1 MIHSKGKIVGA
12 EYGSAV
18 LKGCSVF
25 TVQSINIQFTVM
37 LCDTK
42 QILDVGVGADI
53 FEQCT
58 EVKKTPLEIPCAL
71 WILLEAYCR
80 CSPPRPH
87 SPLYFP
93 SLHAPCRAHTGTLQR
108 AEGREEKKQ
117 RGEVLIF

>member
-53 FEQCT
+53 LYRG
-58 EVKKTPLEIPCAL
+58 KKDAFGNPLCFMDSPGS
-71 WILLEAYCR
+71 LL
-80 CSPPRPH
+80 
-87 SPLYFP
+87 
-93 SLHAPCRAHTGTLQR
+93 
-108 AEGREEKKQ
+108 
-117 RGEVLIF
+117 